1 MSPSQALRHS
11 KVKLTWDEDEPE
23 RALVTKRVLS
33 RKEIEEN
40 DFRAY
45 IASSSESESDDDT
58 CRARLSLRPLRAER
72 ISRRRATTPPAHVF
86 SHAMLI
92 SALDAPGSPPEAS

>member
-45 IASSSESESDDDT
+45 IASSSESESESESEEEV
-58 CRARLSLRPLRAER
+58 AG
-72 ISRRRATTPPAHVF
+72 ATT
-86 SHAMLI
+86 MN
-92 SALDAPGSPPEAS
+92 SAASIYA